1 MSVTRLLTSSPGRR
15 RYDLAYGTSGIAAP
29 GAGAKV
35 AAEPLPS
42 SLGRKSWHAG
52 SALKSAPSAAS
63 SRSTSPANGNS
74 SFIPQPGRGA
84 PRASLNEKHAKTNG
98 SVGRSS
104 LRAPSS
110 ANNQTSHGGVASPYR
125 ASPSPQANN
134 AKHKDSMLD
143 KFKLFNH
150 KDKDTRNKTK
160 SKIANSD
167 NTSVSKRTSSSSG
180 FSSARSERSDSSTS
194 LCSDI
199 KPPPLPPHQSLP
211 VSSSSSSSEQTHI
224 DQQQE
229 KFSVPSS
236 KPQGLRGIRSK
247 FTKSSGKE
255 GKESPKTSRKDKE
268 DSRSSP
274 RSSHKTHRSGE
285 QRGDRSESRDR
296 TPRRG
301 DKLTLDLNGSPK
313 ARSQQ
318 PLPADAL
325 HSKQRA
331 AALVPRPD
339 PSVHALQ
346 DRPPA
351 LPPKEASRE
360 TGIPPRL
367 PANPPPAMPQ
377 YHHEKTG
384 GSTPSSPLP
393 PGTPGLGIP
402 KPTALVKGQAKSVPT
417 PVSPTY
423 SPSVNNPSQN
433 KDFYKMVHQSSSTQ
447 TQKGIP
453 TSAGRAAGT
462 PVGGEVQEILDPKGS
477 LPRQKQLGKRE
488 QSSSSISVGIVSPMP
503 NNRDKDQVTPSESGS
518 NISESNSSHSN
529 SGQSN
534 SNSSGN
540 SSVIY
545 RPTSSEDESST
556 DLKTHIMKVIEK
568 LEGEE
573 GDEVIFNIKPMQP
586 LVRASQYGYMRGL
599 GQHSN
604 RTVPPSLHVSRLAL
618 QENSNTVPQK
628 GMRFSPHLKRPPGGP
643 TDIISESDY
652 SDLESIDLANGYM
665 SDGDVLRSVGYKSGN
680 SSDLDGYLS
689 EGGASLYA
697 HRLNQRFKEGMRQVH
712 ESMNRVQHFIQDD
725 SRNGGLEEMET
736 PQDNHS
742 LLVDEV
748 FQLVEEELYD
758 DPLLLEMEI
767 EEIEEN
773 NKQESFYTC
782 NFPVFP
788 VIDVPAARN
797 RFDDSSSL
805 SSGVSDNLNEMSA
818 EDVLSSSFSDHQSIT
833 KAGRNMKEVG
843 LKLPVG
849 LSGSSRKVG
858 VGADPSG
865 MYKVVSSRAHVKK
878 TESAQQ
884 TENSAFKQISNTQWK
899 KYVENGKGSLE
910 RSARELQR
918 GLEQQPGIITNS
930 RKSDQKKTSLGS
942 PLTGVPGI
950 NAGPGISSPLQ
961 ASKKLEKK
969 GLIADKRR
977 EDRSG
982 RDKSIGSMS
991 PHLNGDSKKIQSQK
1005 TVPTNFS
1012 YGTKKS
1018 ASSGSVPI
1026 TSTPKSHKGI
1036 KEEEAT
1042 AVASHSLERPRTK
1055 LKVSGGTQTTSDL
1068 QYMPSG
1074 VHSDG
1079 EYSSGS
1085 LGRNYQLK
1093 SYSLNGPVAAQLSQ
1107 SVRDRIMQSPYS
1119 KVHVGEYGQFATS
1132 PYYRERSPRKI
1143 TDGSL
1148 SDSPYSNYA
1157 ELQYAGSPYSSPYSW
1172 VARGSNY
1179 ATSVASAPTR
1189 PVGGS
1194 LTEAE
1199 SMESISSSAS
1209 SSMAAQLQ
1217 QARDSRLTQARLMMH
1232 QREMSSSPSP
1242 RLNRSN
1248 SVSHLIERTFPRS
1261 TKSEKLYNHN
1271 IMEGRQGY
1279 HMSQPTSPTP
1289 PGAPRLNMSP
1299 LNTAVRGSPYYSPGV
1314 AKATN
1319 EEECVGSQLS
1329 LVSSSSSLYSS
1340 QEEKQ
1345 ASEIRK
1351 LRRDLSGAQQKVGTL
1366 TNQLTTNAHVVAA
1379 FEQSLT
1385 NMTNRLQRLTAS
1397 SEQKESEVYE
1407 LRKTIEALRQQ
1418 SIEAGLTVACL
1429 QSGNLVRGTSV
1440 ESVSSL
1446 SSACSA
1452 TSHASTHDKA
1462 NKKKGWLRSSFSK
1475 AFSRGQKKSKGD
1487 LCSGSVSDMEGWERG
1502 EYSVPSS
1509 PMLQRAH
1516 STGDA
1521 QQDSLSC
1528 AASDISQIEE
1538 KEHEVEELKQELQ
1551 KKEMI
1556 LTDIRLEALTSAHHL
1571 ESLKETI
1578 SKMRNE
1584 MLSLK
1589 NDNQRLQRIVIS
1601 KSLNSS
1607 QSSIPTSIE
1616 NADQRLSI
1624 GEDVSMPDPTEVIL
1638 IDPKDKDGK
1647 RVSITVFMGCQG
1659 EYDKYIC
1666 PVEDGS
1672 VSECVIGAIS
1682 ISGKTKWDML
1692 DSLVKRIFKEYIL
1705 RVDPVS
1711 NLGLS
1716 ADSITS
1722 YHLGEIFR
1730 GRDSEP
1736 PELLPCGYLV
1746 GEVFNLRIVLKGA
1759 SINQVDALA
1768 FETLT
1773 PKSIVQRYV
1782 SLLTE
1787 HRRIILCGP
1796 TGTGKT
1802 YLAHKLAEFLVSRL
1816 GKDPSPG
1823 NIATFNVDHKTGK
1836 DLGAYLS
1843 HISDQCENNASDM
1856 PMVIILDNLH
1866 HAGALTDVFNGF
1878 LSAKYTQCPYIIGT
1892 MNQTTSCST
1901 TNLQLHHNFRWVLI
1915 ANHMEPVKGL
1925 VGRIARRKL
1934 TQVEVE
1940 NGTRL
1945 PRLQQILDWLPRCWA
1960 HINKFLETH
1969 SSSDVTIGPRLF
1981 LSCPGAVE
1989 GSQVW
1994 FTDLWN
2000 YSLVPYLV
2008 EAVREGL
2015 QLYGKR
2021 ASWED
2026 PSVWITETYPWP
2038 PGAHA
2043 GPTALL
2049 SLRSEDVGYDSLA
2062 NTNTTIQ
2069 EKPDSEKAGENDPL
2083 LNMLMRLQEAAN
2095 YSTPQQESDTTS
2107 LENMDNAQESTI

>member
-1 MSVTRLLTSSPGRR
+1 
-15 RYDLAYGTSGIAAP
+15 
-29 GAGAKV
+29 
-35 AAEPLPS
+35 
-42 SLGRKSWHAG
+42 
-52 SALKSAPSAAS
+52 
-63 SRSTSPANGNS
+63 
-74 SFIPQPGRGA
+74 
-84 PRASLNEKHAKTNG
+84 TNG
-98 SVGRSS
+98 SAIRSS

-110 ANNQTSHGGVASPYR
+110 GNNNNNQSNHIAAASPYR
-125 ASPSPQANN
+125 ASQSPPQ

-143 KFKLFNH
+143 KFKIFNH
-150 KDKDTRNKTK
+150 KDKEPKNKT
-160 SKIANSD
+160 SSA
-167 NTSVSKRTSSSSG
+167 SVSKRTSSSSG

-194 LCSDI
+194 LCSDT

-211 VSSSSSSSEQTHI
+211 VSSSSSSSEQTHR

-229 KFSVPSS
+229 KSNVPSS
-236 KPQGLRGIRSK
+236 KPQGLRGIRLASPAQSRSK
-247 FTKSSGKE
+247 FAKNSSKE
-255 GKESPKTSRKDKE
+255 GKESPKSSRKDKDE
-268 DSRSSP
+268 SRSSP
-274 RSSHKTHRSGE
+274 RSSHKSHRNGD

-301 DKLTLDLNGSPK
+301 EKLTLELNGSPK

-318 PLPADAL
+318 PLQVDGP
-325 HSKQRA
+325 HSKQRV
-331 AALVPRPD
+331 LVPRPD
-339 PSVHALQ
+339 PSVQALH

-351 LPPKEASRE
+351 LPPKETSRE
-360 TGIPPRL
+360 NGIAPPL

-384 GSTPSSPLP
+384 GSTPNSPLP
-393 PGTPGLGIP
+393 PGIPGIGIP

-417 PVSPTY
+417 PVSPIS
-423 SPSVNNPSQN
+423 SPNVNLPTQN
-433 KDFYKMVHQSSSTQ
+433 KDFNKMVRQSSSTQ
-447 TQKGIP
+447 TQKGVP
-453 TSAGRAAGT
+453 TGVGRIAGT
-462 PVGGEVQEILDPKGS
+462 PVGGDQVQEIRDPKGS
-477 LPRQKQLGKRE
+477 LPRQKVLGKRE
-488 QSSSSISVGIVSPMP
+488 ESSNSISVGIVSPMP
-503 NNRDKDQVTPSESGS
+503 NNRDKEQVTPSESGS

-545 RPTSSEDESST
+545 RPTSSEDESSMN
-556 DLKTHIMKVIEK
+556 LKTQIIKSELEK

-573 GDEVIFNIKPMQP
+573 VDEVIFNIKPMQP
-586 LVRASQYGYMRGL
+586 LVRPSQYGYLRGL
-599 GQHSN
+599 GQHPN
-604 RTVPPSLHVSRLAL
+604 RNVPPSLHVSRLAL

-628 GMRFSPHLKRPPGGP
+628 GMRFSPHLKRAPGGHN
-643 TDIISESDY
+643 DSISESDY

-689 EGGASLYA
+689 ESGASLYS

-712 ESMNRVQHFIQDD
+712 ESMNRVQHFQDD
-725 SRNGGLEEMET
+725 S
-736 PQDNHS
+736 
-742 LLVDEV
+742 
-748 FQLVEEELYD
+748 
-758 DPLLLEMEI
+758 
-767 EEIEEN
+767 
-773 NKQESFYTC
+773 
-782 NFPVFP
+782 
-788 VIDVPAARN
+788 
-797 RFDDSSSL
+797 FDDSSSL
-805 SSGVSDNLNEMSA
+805 SSGVSDNLNEMST
-818 EDVLSSSFSDHQSIT
+818 EDALSSCFTDQQSVT
-833 KAGRNMKEVG
+833 KAGRNTKEVG

-865 MYKVVSSRAHVKK
+865 IYKVVSSRAHVKK

-910 RSARELQR
+910 RTAQELQK
-918 GLEQQPGIITNS
+918 GLEHQPTSANS
-930 RKSDQKKTSLGS
+930 RKYDQKKSNLGS
-942 PLTGVPGI
+942 PQTSVPNSPGL
-950 NAGPGISSPLQ
+950 NVGSGISSPLQ
-961 ASKKLEKK
+961 GSRKLEKK
-969 GLIADKRR
+969 GLIGENRR
-977 EDRSG
+977 EDRSN
-982 RDKSIGSMS
+982 RDKSIGSIS
-991 PHLNGDSKKIQSQK
+991 PHLNGNTKKLQSQQ
-1005 TVPTNFS
+1005 TVPSNFS
-1012 YGTKKS
+1012 YGAKKS
-1018 ASSGSVPI
+1018 ASSGTVPI
-1026 TSTPKSHKGI
+1026 TSTPKSHKGLQ
-1036 KEEEAT
+1036 EGEGT
-1042 AVASHSLERPRTK
+1042 AIASHSLERPRTK

-1074 VHSDG
+1074 VQSDG

-1085 LGRNYQLK
+1085 LGRKYQLK

-1119 KVHVGEYGQFATS
+1119 KVHVGEYGQFASS

-1157 ELQYAGSPYSSPYSW
+1157 ELQYTGSPYNSPYSW

-1189 PVGGS
+1189 PVGDS

-1217 QARDSRLTQARLMMH
+1217 LARDSRLTQARLMMH

-1248 SVSHLIERTFPRS
+1248 SVRS
-1261 TKSEKLYNHN
+1261 TKSEKIYNHN
-1271 IMEGRQGY
+1271 IMGGREGY

-1289 PGAPRLNMSP
+1289 PGAPRLSMSP
-1299 LNTAVRGSPYYSPGV
+1299 LNTAARGSPYYSQGV
-1314 AKATN
+1314 TRTN
-1319 EEECVGSQLS
+1319 NDEESGAGSQLS
-1329 LVSSSSSLYSS
+1329 LMSSSSSLYSS

-1345 ASEIRK
+1345 SSEIRK
-1351 LRRDLSGAQQKVGTL
+1351 LRRDLIDAQGKVGAL

-1385 NMTNRLQRLTAS
+1385 NMTNRLQRLSAS
-1397 SEQKESEVYE
+1397 SEQKDSEVHE

-1429 QSGNLVRGTSV
+1429 QSRSCDHSCTSHSPTRPIHHLPPHSPNNASCSVLNISTGRSRSSSPEKSSLDYKRRHTFTGNAKDLAVCDFGNDSGGNLVRGTSV

-1452 TSHASTHDKA
+1452 TSHASTQDK
-1462 NKKKGWLRSSFSK
+1462 NDKIGKKKGWLRSSFSK
-1475 AFSRGQKKSKGD
+1475 AFSRGHKKSRGD
-1487 LCSGSVSDMEGWERG
+1487 LGSGSVSDIEGWEHG
-1502 EYSVPSS
+1502 ECSVPSS

-1516 STGDA
+1516 SSGDA
-1521 QQDSLSC
+1521 HQDALSC

-1538 KEHEVEELKQELQ
+1538 KEQEVEELKQELQ
-1551 KKEMI
+1551 KKDMI

-1578 SKMRNE
+1578 AKMRNE
-1584 MLSLK
+1584 MVSLK
-1589 NDNQRLQRIVIS
+1589 CDNERLQHIVVS

-1607 QSSIPTSIE
+1607 QNSIPTSIE
-1616 NADQRLSI
+1616 NAEQRLSI
-1624 GEDVSMPDPTEVIL
+1624 GDDVNMPDATEVIL

-1647 RVSITVFMGCQG
+1647 RISITVFMGCQG
-1659 EYDKYIC
+1659 EYDKYIF

-1722 YHLGEIFR
+1722 YHLGEVFR
-1730 GRDSEP
+1730 GRNSEL

-1746 GEVFNLRIVLKGA
+1746 GEVFNIRLVLKGA
-1759 SINQVDALA
+1759 SINQVDALS
-1768 FETLT
+1768 FETLI

-1796 TGTGKT
+1796 SGTGKT
-1802 YLAHKLAEFLVSRL
+1802 YLAHKLAEFLVTRL
-1816 GKDPSPG
+1816 GNDPSPG

-1843 HISDQCENNASDM
+1843 HISEQCENNASDL

-1925 VGRIARRKL
+1925 VGRISRRKL
-1934 TQVEVE
+1934 THVEVE

-1969 SSSDVTIGPRLF
+1969 SSSEVTIGPRLF
-1981 LSCPGAVE
+1981 LSCPGSVE

-2038 PGAHA
+2038 AGAHS
-2043 GPTALL
+2043 GPAALL

-2062 NTNTTIQ
+2062 NTNATIK
-2069 EKPDSEKAGENDPL
+2069 EKPDNEKAGENDPL

-2095 YSTPQQESDTTS
+2095 YSSPQQESDITS
-2107 LENMDNAQESTI
+2107 VENMEKVHESTI